1 MAAGSADPVI
11 GSDSA
16 AGRLHSWDCLS
27 GARLGGAGLSGPLT
41 AGPVVDAGSARVYA
55 AAGVALRALSLPALE
70 ISQERR
76 MAAPVARLALGSG
89 PGGVLLAA
97 GGLAAGAA
105 GGGAALADA
114 ASPAPRWALDAL
126 RPEDLAPVFAWNLAA
141 AGEVSA
147 LLAIPARQRFVVGFA
162 AHDELW
168 EIAWNPDAP
177 PVLRGLVHDYRS
189 GEAVPLAGR
198 FTERAFKLPRPTRGL
213 TPGGMPFEVLQM
225 DRDGAVGIVNLDVR
239 RRTEPVPIEAARF
252 ILPWRGPQAR
262 GWLVLHDDGRIT
274 RVTAPGAGQQAWG
287 RLAVAPIDAV
297 PLPDGSG
304 AIVLEREGL
313 GARWRAV
320 SALGRD
326 ITSGQ
331 VVAGAHRLA
340 VSASGTCVAML
351 DGEGRWLASQAF
363 GSAR

>member
-1 MAAGSADPVI
+1 
-11 GSDSA
+11 
-16 AGRLHSWDCLS
+16 
-27 GARLGGAGLSGPLT
+27 
-41 AGPVVDAGSARVYA
+41 VVDAGSARVYA

-89 PGGVLLAA
+89 PGGVL
-97 GGLAAGAA
+97 LAAGAA

-147 LLAIPARQRFVVGFA
+147 LLAIPARQRFVVGFV

-287 RLAVAPIDAV
+287 AARGGPDRCGAPA
-297 PLPDGSG
+297 
-304 AIVLEREGL
+304 
-313 GARWRAV
+313 
-320 SALGRD
+320 
-326 ITSGQ
+326 
-331 VVAGAHRLA
+331 
-340 VSASGTCVAML
+340 
-351 DGEGRWLASQAF
+351 
-363 GSAR
+363 